1 MEGEA
6 LSALG
11 EVGAK
16 GSLRYAV
23 QMLTPA
29 RILAETY
36 GRDKV
41 RDVMRCDAMLW
52 WCDAMRCGVGERGW
66 VGNGDSTTME
76 LMCVWSIPTRTSASC
91 RRVVVSSSRWSLPF
105 FRCSF

>member
-1 MEGEA
+1 MQQAEGIEVEAEA
-6 LSALG
+6 LTALG

-41 RDVMRCDAMLW
+41 RGSW
-52 WCDAMRCGVGERGW
+52 WWLGWMDGWIGVCGVDAAR
-66 VGNGDSTTME
+66 
-76 LMCVWSIPTRTSASC
+76 
-91 RRVVVSSSRWSLPF
+91 SLLF
-105 FRCSF
+105 LSHTLTDR

>member
-1 MEGEA
+1 MMYSRPCSDSTRASPDPPFWSHPVCVCTTRQAESIEVEAEA
-6 LSALG
+6 LTALG

-36 GRDKV
+36 GREKV
-41 RDVMRCDAMLW
+41 R
-52 WCDAMRCGVGERGW
+52 G
-66 VGNGDSTTME
+66 
-76 LMCVWSIPTRTSASC
+76 
-91 RRVVVSSSRWSLPF
+91 
-105 FRCSF
+105 

>member
-6 LSALG
+6 LTALG

-41 RDVMRCDAMLW
+41 GD
-52 WCDAMRCGVGERGW
+52 GW
-66 VGNGDSTTME
+66 GWDGFVFMW
-76 LMCVWSIPTRTSASC
+76 LR
-91 RRVVVSSSRWSLPF
+91 
-105 FRCSF
+105 